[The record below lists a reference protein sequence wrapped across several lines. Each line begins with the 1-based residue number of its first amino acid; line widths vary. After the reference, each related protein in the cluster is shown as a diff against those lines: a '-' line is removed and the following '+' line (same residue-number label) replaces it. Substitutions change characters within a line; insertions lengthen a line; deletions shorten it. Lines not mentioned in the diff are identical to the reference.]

1 MKRVD
6 RGALLRGLNQ
16 RSESIWEKQIYQEND
31 AEGLTYAHNTKA
43 KDWRGQEAGIRD
55 LRRMGSL
62 G

>member
-16 RSESIWEKQIYQEND
+16 RRESIWEKQIYQEND
-31 AEGLTYAHNTKA
+31 AEGLTYAHKTKA

>member
-16 RSESIWEKQIYQEND
+16 RRESIWEKQIYQEND

>member
-16 RSESIWEKQIYQEND
+16 RRESIWEKQIYQEDD
-31 AEGLTYAHNTKA
+31 AEGLTDAHNTKA

>member
-16 RSESIWEKQIYQEND
+16 RRESIWEKQIYQEHD
-31 AEGLTYAHNTKA
+31 AEGLTYSHNSKA